1 MMKILSAAQI
11 REIEERAD
19 KGGISYLRLMEN
31 AGSACASVIRKR
43 FDETDLRRVTVVCG
57 KGKNGGDG
65 FVIARKLN
73 ENGYSVNVIL
83 AMGAPAA
90 DTAIEMFSRLKHTGV
105 NIETY
110 DEKNENQK
118 KRIRSCDLLV
128 DCIFGTGFKGV
139 PDEKISGIINEM
151 SESFA
156 YKVSID
162 LPSGMY
168 ADSSKLGGAVVRA
181 DLTIAAIALKYSLV
195 YYPSAEYAGELK
207 TVLIGI
213 PEEILCE
220 YDGGYTLSKQD
231 ISGIIPKR
239 REDSHK
245 GDYGKALV
253 IAGSYEMPGAALMA
267 SSAAVECGSGIV
279 KTAFPDKAYPVMM
292 SNCHEK
298 VLVPL
303 ESNRYGRI
311 SALSVH
317 RIKTE
322 LQSCDAVLIG
332 CGLGQDN
339 DTFNIVKFVLENAE
353 VPIILDA
360 DGINLMSD
368 SIDIIKNAK
377 APVIV
382 TPHPGEAARVL
393 KKTVCEIQEN
403 RLAAARE
410 LHELTGATVVL
421 KGSRTAVTADGR
433 RFYMNTTG
441 NCGMATGGSGDVL
454 SGMILSLVGQGIS
467 PEYASIA
474 AVYIHGMAG
483 DTVVQKYSKA
493 GVTPTKI
500 INELAKIFAQFGN

>member
-1 MMKILSAAQI
+1 MMKILSCAQI

-19 KGGISYLRLMEN
+19 KNGISYLRLMEN

-43 FDETDLRRVTVVCG
+43 FDKTDLRRVTVVCG

-83 AMGAPAA
+83 ALGVPAA
-90 DTAIEMFSRLKHTGV
+90 DTAAEMLSRLKNTGV
-105 NIETY
+105 NIELY
-110 DEKNENQK
+110 DEKNEKQK
-118 KRIRSCDLLV
+118 KRIQSCDILA

-139 PDEKISGIINEM
+139 PDEKMSRLINEM
-151 SESFA
+151 SSSFA
-156 YKVSID
+156 YKVSVDI
-162 LPSGMY
+162 PSGMY
-168 ADSSKLGGAVVRA
+168 ADSSEIGGAVFRA
-181 DLTIAAIALKYSLV
+181 DLTVAAIALKYSLV

-213 PEEILCE
+213 PEEILND

-231 ISGIIPKR
+231 IKSIMPQR

-245 GDYGKALV
+245 GDYGKVLV

-267 SSAAVECGSGIV
+267 SASAVEMGSGIV
-279 KTAFPDKAYPVMM
+279 KTAFPDKAYPVIM

-311 SALSVH
+311 SSLAVH
-317 RIKTE
+317 KIETE
-322 LQSCDAVLIG
+322 LQKCDAVLIG

-339 DTFNIVKFVLENAE
+339 DTYNVVKFVLENAE

-368 SIDIIKNAK
+368 SIDIIRNAK
-377 APVIV
+377 APVII
-382 TPHPGEAARVL
+382 TPHPAEASRLL
-393 KKTVCEIQEN
+393 KKTVSDIQGD
-403 RLAAARE
+403 RLTAVKE
-410 LHELTGATVVL
+410 LYELTGATVVL
-421 KGSRTAVTADGR
+421 KGSRTAVTADGKN
-433 RFYMNTTG
+433 FYVNTTG
-441 NCGMATGGSGDVL
+441 NAGMATGGSGDVL
-454 SGMILSLVGQGIS
+454 SGMLLSLVGQGIS
-467 PEYASIA
+467 PEYAAIA
-474 AVYIHGMAG
+474 SVYIHGMAG
-483 DTVVQKYSKA
+483 DSVAHKFSKA

-500 INELAKIFAQFGN
+500 INELAKLLSEFE